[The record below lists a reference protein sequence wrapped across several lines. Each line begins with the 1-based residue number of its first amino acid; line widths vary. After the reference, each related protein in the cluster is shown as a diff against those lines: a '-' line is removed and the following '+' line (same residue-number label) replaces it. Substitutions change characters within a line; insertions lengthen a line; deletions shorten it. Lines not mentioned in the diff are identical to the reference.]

1 MCVFCFPK
9 ALAHIFKTY
18 FMASYDFEFSN
29 WPVDFRWDEAGVNGS
44 PPSHGGSNRG
54 HGGCPI
60 LVKAATRACPLASAL
75 IRGPSRHRV
84 SRWNLLRHFKQMPG
98 QWASYIMAHSL
109 GRWLIYPG
117 SVFLLNQALLPVLAK
132 GQARLLKDYNGK
144 RAKLVARDGNKIDTM
159 FVDRR
164 DKLKGQGEQ
173 RGNRLVVCCEGN
185 VSFYQWGCLF
195 TPLRTGYSVLGWNHP
210 GFAGSTGQPYPENDA
225 NAVDVVI
232 RYATCRLGFNIE
244 DIVVYGWSL
253 GGYSATWAA
262 MTYPSLGALVLD
274 ATFDDLLPLALNI
287 MPKSWK
293 KLVVRTVKEHFNLNV
308 GEQLCRYQGP
318 VLLIRRTKDEVIT
331 TCPFGLEDQITNLRC
346 NRANELLVQLL
357 EHRYPE
363 IMSQDGL
370 EAVQVWLRAA
380 NPKQEESVYKRY
392 RINDEWCVKELQ
404 KYKDSLEDGSP
415 SFPCRVGKHLARRG
429 KQLMAL
435 FLAKKHMRNVDATHW
450 SLLKPDD
457 FQMPWKL

>member
-9 ALAHIFKTY
+9 ALAQIFKTY

-54 HGGCPI
+54 HHGGRPI
-60 LVKAATRACPLASAL
+60 LVKAAARACPLASAL
-75 IRGPSRHRV
+75 IRGPSRDRA
-84 SRWNLLRHFKQMPG
+84 SRWNFLSHFKQMPS

-109 GRWLIYPG
+109 GRWLLYPG

-132 GQARLLKDYNGK
+132 GQARLLRDYNGK

-173 RGNRLVVCCEGN
+173 RGNQLVVCCEGN

-232 RYATCRLGFNIE
+232 RYATSRLGFKIQ
-244 DIVVYGWSL
+244 DIIVYGWSL
-253 GGYSATWAA
+253 GGYTATWAA

-346 NRANELLVQLL
+346 NRANELLLQLL
-357 EHRYPE
+357 KHRYPE

-415 SFPCRVGKHLARRG
+415 FPWRVGKHLTRRG
-429 KQLMAL
+429 KQLMAV